1 MSHLYKIPKSLDDPM
16 RVVGLLIDEV
26 VVITLLS
33 LPFVFVGS
41 MMTAL
46 IMAAVTWG
54 VYKYLLKKGQP
65 ASFLLNAMYWH
76 LPSSVSKLLLLF
88 TPSSS
93 IRLFIA

>member
-16 RVVGLLIDEV
+16 RVVGLPIDEV
-26 VVITLLS
+26 VVVALAGIPLMLS
-33 LPFVFVGS
+33 GKML
-41 MMTAL
+41 TAL
-46 IMAAVTWG
+46 IIAGMTWG

-76 LPSSVSKLLLLF
+76 LPSSASKLLLLF
-88 TPSSS
+88 TPGSS